1 MERTARGRREPGAMK
16 VSQSSTWWRRKHREE
31 QRTEKEVRETHIAVV
46 SIPNRKESSRKSVR
60 PYKGQ
65 SKARTLQRESRKKR
79 ELRTVKN

>member
-60 PYKGQ
+60 P
-65 SKARTLQRESRKKR
+65 SKTVKKR
-79 ELRTVKN
+79 EPSNESLAKRES